1 MGERREGKTAEASV
15 LIKIQMMPTEGKGM
29 KSGGGGGCG
38 GGAGGSPF
46 LNQGVRGNWQ
56 RIHPE

>member
-1 MGERREGKTAEASV
+1 MGEHREGKTAEASV
-15 LIKIQMMPTEGKGM
+15 LIEIQMMPTEGKGM
-29 KSGGGGGCG
+29 KSGGGCS
-38 GGAGGSPF
+38 AC